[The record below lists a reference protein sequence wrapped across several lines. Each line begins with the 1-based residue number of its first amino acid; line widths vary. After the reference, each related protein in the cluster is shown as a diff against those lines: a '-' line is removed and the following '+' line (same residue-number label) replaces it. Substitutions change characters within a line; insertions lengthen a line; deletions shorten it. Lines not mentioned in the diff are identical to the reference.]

1 MVGGFDWP
9 GFLVK
14 LVDRTRNIRNQPRC
28 EMYNIYA
35 GVESVRGR
43 EGGKQENNAKRGAE
57 KRTKDGVLL
66 CPRPRDR
73 RVKECDNGDNQSRQ

>member
-43 EGGKQENNAKRGAE
+43 EGGKQENNAKRG
-57 KRTKDGVLL
+57 RGG
-66 CPRPRDR
+66 
-73 RVKECDNGDNQSRQ
+73 KEDKGWGIIMSKTERSKSERM